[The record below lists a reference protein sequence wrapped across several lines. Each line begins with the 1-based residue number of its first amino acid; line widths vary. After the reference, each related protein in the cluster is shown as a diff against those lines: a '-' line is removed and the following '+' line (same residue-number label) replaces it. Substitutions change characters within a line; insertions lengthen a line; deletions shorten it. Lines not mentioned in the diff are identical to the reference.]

1 MVKRTTEL
9 SRMNDLELRKLVLD
23 GDEMASLCL
32 FKRYHAEIRKFI
44 VSRGCE
50 ADDAD
55 DVTIISLQ
63 KIWKSMV
70 NYDESN
76 DASFNTWALTIAK
89 NTYLDWSKTYNS
101 QMIQSA
107 DEWSPNAAD
116 NTTPETLI
124 EEKERQA
131 YVESLLGQLSEFEQ
145 KLLLMRGAGMKYE
158 EIASEL
164 GVTLQVVK
172 NRIHQAKLKLVE
184 LSKDVR
190 KD

>member
-9 SRMNDLELRKLVLD
+9 SRMSDLELRKLVLD

-32 FKRYHAEIRKFI
+32 FKRYHSEIRNFI

-50 ADDAD
+50 GDDAD

-63 KIWKSMV
+63 KIWKSMST
-70 NYDESN
+70 YDENSE
-76 DASFNTWALTIAK
+76 ASFNTWALTIAK

-101 QMIQSA
+101 QVLQST
-107 DEWSPNAAD
+107 DNWSPNAAD
-116 NTTPETLI
+116 DTTPETLI
-124 EEKERQA
+124 VEKERQA

-145 KLLLMRGAGMKYE
+145 RLLLMRGAGMKYE
-158 EIASEL
+158 EIAKEL
-164 GVTLQVVK
+164 DVTLQVVK
-172 NRIHQAKLKLVE
+172 NRIHQAKIKLVN
-184 LSKDVR
+184 LSKDAR

>member
-1 MVKRTTEL
+1 MVKKASKL
-9 SRMNDLELRKLVLD
+9 SKMSDLELRKLVLG
-23 GDEMASLCL
+23 GDELASLCL
-32 FKRYHAEIRKFI
+32 FKRYHAEIKKFI
-44 VSRGCE
+44 VSRGCD

-55 DVTIISLQ
+55 DVTLISLQ
-63 KIWKSMV
+63 KIWKSMDT
-70 NYDESN
+70 YDEGSE
-76 DASFNTWALTIAK
+76 ASFNTWALTVAK

-101 QMIQSA
+101 QVLQST
-107 DEWSPNAAD
+107 DDWSPNAAD

-124 EEKERQA
+124 VEKERQA

-158 EIASEL
+158 EIANEL

-172 NRIHQAKLKLVE
+172 NRIHQAKIKLVN
-184 LSKDVR
+184 LSKDAR